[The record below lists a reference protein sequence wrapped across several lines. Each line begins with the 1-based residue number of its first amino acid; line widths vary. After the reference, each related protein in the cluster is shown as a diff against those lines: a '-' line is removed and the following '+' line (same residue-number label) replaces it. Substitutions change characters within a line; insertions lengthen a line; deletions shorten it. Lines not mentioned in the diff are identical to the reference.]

1 MKSPLLLAT
10 LAALVLGAA
19 PLTAQAEEAAAPAA
33 APAAP
38 APAAAPAASNANRT
52 VAFVDLQKALN
63 NCTEGKEAKK
73 RLEADFDR
81 RQKELE
87 KAKADLEVFAKDLES
102 SAAMLT
108 PERKQAKMTEYQDRY
123 KALSEGFERH
133 QRELARAEQ
142 TATADI
148 MKRLV
153 ELSTRIAQEKGFGM
167 VVEKS
172 AVVFA
177 APGLEL
183 TEELIRRFDGGRTA
197 PK

>member
-1 MKSPLLLAT
+1 MKSPFLLAA
-10 LAALVLGAA
+10 LAALVLGTA
-19 PLTAQAEEAAAPAA
+19 PVTAQAEEAAAPAA
-33 APAAP
+33 
-38 APAAAPAASNANRT
+38 PAAAAVPAASNTNRT
-52 VAFVDLQKALN
+52 IAFVDLQKALN

-87 KAKADLEVFAKDLES
+87 KQKADLEIFAKDLES

-177 APGLEL
+177 VPGLEL
-183 TEELIRRFDGGRTA
+183 TDELIRRFDGGRTA

>member
-19 PLTAQAEEAAAPAA
+19 PITAHAEPAAEPAAPAA
-33 APAAP
+33 
-38 APAAAPAASNANRT
+38 AAAPAASNTNRT

>member
-19 PLTAQAEEAAAPAA
+19 PITAHAEPAAEPAAPAAAAAPAA
-33 APAAP
+33 T
-38 APAAAPAASNANRT
+38 NTNRT

>member
-19 PLTAQAEEAAAPAA
+19 PLTAQAEEEAAPAA

-38 APAAAPAASNANRT
+38 AAAAPAASNTNRT

>member
-10 LAALVLGAA
+10 LAALGLGAA
-19 PLTAQAEEAAAPAA
+19 PLTAQAEEEAAPAA

-38 APAAAPAASNANRT
+38 AAAAPAASNTNRT

>member
-1 MKSPLLLAT
+1 MKSPLLLAA
-10 LAALVLGAA
+10 LAAFALGAA
-19 PLTAQAEEAAAPAA
+19 PLTAQAEEAAAPA
-33 APAAP
+33 
-38 APAAAPAASNANRT
+38 PAAAPAAANTNRT
-52 VAFVDLQKALN
+52 IAFVDLQKALN
-63 NCTEGKEAKK
+63 NCTEGKDAKK

-87 KAKADLEVFAKDLES
+87 KQKADLEVFAKDLES

>member
-1 MKSPLLLAT
+1 MKSPLLLAS

-19 PLTAQAEEAAAPAA
+19 PVTAEAEEAAAPAA
-33 APAAP
+33 PAA
-38 APAAAPAASNANRT
+38 AAAPAATNTNRT
-52 VAFVDLQKALN
+52 IAFVDLQKALN

-87 KAKADLEVFAKDLES
+87 KQKADLEVFAKDLES

-183 TEELIRRFDGGRTA
+183 TDELIRRFDGGRTA

>member
-1 MKSPLLLAT
+1 MKSPLLLAA

-19 PLTAQAEEAAAPAA
+19 PVTAQAEEAAAPAA
-33 APAAP
+33 PAAP
-38 APAAAPAASNANRT
+38 AAANTNRT
-52 VAFVDLQKALN
+52 IAFVDLQKALN

-87 KAKADLEVFAKDLES
+87 KQKADLEVFAKDLEA

-183 TEELIRRFDGGRTA
+183 TEELIRRFDGGRSA

>member
-1 MKSPLLLAT
+1 MKSPLLLAA

-19 PLTAQAEEAAAPAA
+19 PVTAQAEEAAAPAA
-33 APAAP
+33 APAA
-38 APAAAPAASNANRT
+38 ANTNRT
-52 VAFVDLQKALN
+52 IAFVDLQKALN

-87 KAKADLEVFAKDLES
+87 KQKADLEVFAKDLEA

-183 TEELIRRFDGGRTA
+183 TEELIRRFDGGRSA

>member
-1 MKSPLLLAT
+1 MKSPLLLAA
-10 LAALVLGAA
+10 LAAFALGAA

-33 APAAP
+33 P
-38 APAAAPAASNANRT
+38 APAAAPAAANTNRT

-63 NCTEGKEAKK
+63 NCTEGKDAKK

-87 KAKADLEVFAKDLES
+87 KQKADLEVFAKDLES

>member
-1 MKSPLLLAT
+1 MKSPLLLAA
-10 LAALVLGAA
+10 LAALVLGTA
-19 PLTAQAEEAAAPAA
+19 PLAAKAEEAAAPTAPAA
-33 APAAP
+33 APAA
-38 APAAAPAASNANRT
+38 ANTNRT
-52 VAFVDLQKALN
+52 IAFVDLQKALN

-87 KAKADLEVFAKDLES
+87 KQKADLEVFAKDLEA

-183 TEELIRRFDGGRTA
+183 TEELIRRFDGGRSA

>member
-1 MKSPLLLAT
+1 MKSPLLLTA

-19 PLTAQAEEAAAPAA
+19 PLTAQAEEAASPAAPAAAA
-33 APAAP
+33 APAAT
-38 APAAAPAASNANRT
+38 NTNRT
-52 VAFVDLQKALN
+52 IAFVDLQKALN

-87 KAKADLEVFAKDLES
+87 KQKADLEVFAKDLEA

>member
-1 MKSPLLLAT
+1 MKSPLLLAA
-10 LAALVLGAA
+10 LAALVLGTA

-33 APAAP
+33 
-38 APAAAPAASNANRT
+38 PAAAPAAANTNRT
-52 VAFVDLQKALN
+52 IAFVDLQKALN

-87 KAKADLEVFAKDLES
+87 KQKADLEVFAKDLEA

-183 TEELIRRFDGGRTA
+183 TEELIRRFDGGRSA

>member
-19 PLTAQAEEAAAPAA
+19 PVTAQAEEAAAPAA
-33 APAAP
+33 
-38 APAAAPAASNANRT
+38 PAAAPAAANTNRT
-52 VAFVDLQKALN
+52 IAFVDLQKALN

-87 KAKADLEVFAKDLES
+87 KQKADLEVFAKDLEA

-183 TEELIRRFDGGRTA
+183 TEELIRRFDGGRSA

>member
-1 MKSPLLLAT
+1 MKSSLLLAA
-10 LAALVLGAA
+10 LAAAVISVGPVSAHAEAPAA
-19 PLTAQAEEAAAPAA
+19 PAAPAA
-33 APAAP
+33 APQG
-38 APAAAPAASNANRT
+38 
-52 VAFVDLQKALN
+52 VAYVDLQKALN
-63 NCTEGKEAKK
+63 NCTEGKDAKK

-81 RQKELE
+81 RQKDLEKKKEELE
-87 KAKADLEVFAKDLES
+87 TFAKDLES
-102 SAAMLT
+102 SASMLT
-108 PERKQAKMTEYQDRY
+108 PERKQAKMTEYQERY
-123 KALSEGFERH
+123 KALSEEFERH

-153 ELSTRIAQEKGFGM
+153 ELASRIAQEKGFAM

-183 TEELIRRFDGGRTA
+183 TEDLIRRFDGGRTA

>member
-1 MKSPLLLAT
+1 MKSPLLLTA

-33 APAAP
+33 PAA
-38 APAAAPAASNANRT
+38 AAAPAATNTNRT
-52 VAFVDLQKALN
+52 IAFVDLQKALN

-87 KAKADLEVFAKDLES
+87 KQKADLEVFAKDLES

-183 TEELIRRFDGGRTA
+183 TDELIRRFDGGRTA

>member
-19 PLTAQAEEAAAPAA
+19 PLTVQAEEAAAPAA
-33 APAAP
+33 
-38 APAAAPAASNANRT
+38 PAAAPAAANTNRT
-52 VAFVDLQKALN
+52 IAFVDLQKALN

-87 KAKADLEVFAKDLES
+87 KQKADLEVFAKDLEA

-183 TEELIRRFDGGRTA
+183 TEELIRRFDGGRSA

>member
-1 MKSPLLLAT
+1 MRFSLLLSVTAAALLAVSPLSAH
-10 LAALVLGAA
+10 
-19 PLTAQAEEAAAPAA
+19 AEAPAA
-33 APAAP
+33 APAAQ
-38 APAAAPAASNANRT
+38 T

-73 RLEADFDR
+73 RLEADFER

-87 KAKADLEVFAKDLES
+87 KKKEDLESFAKDLES
-102 SAAMLT
+102 SASMLT
-108 PERKQAKMTEYQDRY
+108 AERKQAKMNEYQERY
-123 KALSEGFERH
+123 KALSEEFDRH

-153 ELSTRIAQEKGFGM
+153 ELASRIAQEKGYAM

-177 APGLEL
+177 APALEM
-183 TEELIRRFDGGRTA
+183 TDELIRRFDGGRTA

>member
-1 MKSPLLLAT
+1 MRFSLLLS
-10 LAALVLGAA
+10 LAAAA
-19 PLTAQAEEAAAPAA
+19 LLAGSPISAHAE

-38 APAAAPAASNANRT
+38 AAGQT

-73 RLEADFDR
+73 RLEADFER

-87 KAKADLEVFAKDLES
+87 KKKADLETFAKDLES

-108 PERKQAKMTEYQDRY
+108 PERKQAKMNEYQERY
-123 KALSEGFERH
+123 KALSEEFDRH

-153 ELSTRIAQEKGFGM
+153 ELASRIAQEKGYAM

-177 APGLEL
+177 APALEM
-183 TEELIRRFDGGRTA
+183 TDELIRRFDGGRTA

>member
-1 MKSPLLLAT
+1 MKSPLLLAA
-10 LAALVLGAA
+10 LAALVLGTV

-33 APAAP
+33 
-38 APAAAPAASNANRT
+38 PAAAPAAANTNRT
-52 VAFVDLQKALN
+52 IAFVDLQKALN

-87 KAKADLEVFAKDLES
+87 KQKADLEVFAKDLEA

-183 TEELIRRFDGGRTA
+183 TEELIRRFDGGRSA

>member
-1 MKSPLLLAT
+1 MKSPLLLAA
-10 LAALVLGAA
+10 LAAFALGAA

-33 APAAP
+33 P
-38 APAAAPAASNANRT
+38 APAAAPAAANTNRT

-63 NCTEGKEAKK
+63 NCTEGKDAKK

-87 KAKADLEVFAKDLES
+87 KQKADLEIFAKDLES

>member
-19 PLTAQAEEAAAPAA
+19 PITAHAEPAAEPAAPAA
-33 APAAP
+33 
-38 APAAAPAASNANRT
+38 AAAPAASNTNRT

-167 VVEKS
+167 VDEKS

>member
-1 MKSPLLLAT
+1 
-10 LAALVLGAA
+10 
-19 PLTAQAEEAAAPAA
+19 
-33 APAAP
+33 
-38 APAAAPAASNANRT
+38 
-52 VAFVDLQKALN
+52 
-63 NCTEGKEAKK
+63 
-73 RLEADFDR
+73 
-81 RQKELE
+81 
-87 KAKADLEVFAKDLES
+87 
-102 SAAMLT
+102 
-108 PERKQAKMTEYQDRY
+108 
-123 KALSEGFERH
+123 
-133 QRELARAEQ
+133 
-142 TATADI
+142 

>member
-19 PLTAQAEEAAAPAA
+19 PITAQAEEAA
-33 APAAP
+33 PAAP
-38 APAAAPAASNANRT
+38 AAAAPAASNTNRT